1 MGGIF
6 FLTALYFYLFVVF
19 PPLPSPSPFKTT
31 PAIAAGS
38 ASHHPD
44 KQPLARFFWTSQALL
59 FIVVSLSLQIGT
71 SKEISRPSINPPRSP
86 ATSTHTL
93 FVKREEGR
101 EAVEK
106 FK

>member
-1 MGGIF
+1 MRGIF
-6 FLTALYFYLFVVF
+6 FPNPLYFYLFVF
-19 PPLPSPSPFKTT
+19 FPLPAPSPFKTT

-86 ATSTHTL
+86 AT
-93 FVKREEGR
+93 
-101 EAVEK
+101 
-106 FK
+106 